1 MSRPIQVRISESVV
15 RTIHV
20 EDGVQSPLEILPVL
34 GADRMAELLASELEK
49 LGFEREGTTA
59 RRTDSDGIEV
69 SVDLAAATVSVKLGA
84 GAKLAEKT
92 HRTGYAGSEDRMR
105 ADAADELEQRLAA
118 QTEALRREV
127 TAQLERKLADLR
139 KELDGAVGRATVA
152 ALTERAAQLGKIEEV
167 LADDAGNVTI
177 KVKL

>member
-34 GADRMAELLASELEK
+34 GAERMAELLASELDK
-49 LGFEREGTTA
+49 LGFERDGNVA
-59 RRTDSDGIEV
+59 RRNDPDGIEIT
-69 SVDLAAATVSVKLGA
+69 VDLAAATVSVKIGA
-84 GAKLAEKT
+84 GAKLEEET
-92 HRTGYAGSEDRMR
+92 QRIGNAGTEDRMR
-105 ADAADELEQRLAA
+105 GDARDEIERRFEA
-118 QTEALRREV
+118 QTEALRRDV
-127 TAQLERKLADLR
+127 TARLERKLADLR

-152 ALTERAAQLGKIEEV
+152 ALTERASQLGKIEEV